1 LLFLNYDV
9 AEEAVKQILLK
20 SDISQVLQNVV
31 EYLYKRFDTYSW
43 VGIYFVEGEY
53 LVLGPW
59 KGRQATEHMKISIG
73 DGVCGSAA
81 QSGKTEVV
89 ADVSKD
95 ARYLACFVSTR
106 SEIVVPIKK
115 KGVVVGEI
123 DIDSD
128 VSNAFSESDV
138 VFLEKVADML
148 GEHIC

>member
-1 LLFLNYDV
+1 MFLDYDV
-9 AEEAVKQILLK
+9 AEKTVNQILFK
-20 SDISQVLQNVV
+20 SDVSKVLQNVV
-31 EYLYKRFDTYSW
+31 DYLYKYFDKYSW
-43 VGIYFVEGEY
+43 VGIYLVEGKY

-59 KGRQATEHMKISIG
+59 NGEQATEHRKIPIG
-73 DGVCGSAA
+73 KGVCGSAA

-95 ARYLACFVSTR
+95 DRYLACFVSTR

-115 KGVVVGEI
+115 SGVVVGEI

-128 VSNAFSESDV
+128 VSDAFDKSDV
-138 VFLEKVADML
+138 VFLEKIADML